1 MSPIRL
7 STELVGIGKARNA
20 PEPRQQTKTSGG
32 DGSFGSQLQAEIV
45 KQSDVRFSAH
55 AQKRLAERNVTFGEG
70 EQARLG
76 AAVDKIQQRGADKS
90 LVLLDDL
97 ALVVSARNRVV
108 ITAMDSSSAKDAV
121 FTNIDSAV
129 IG

>member
-1 MSPIRL
+1 MSPVRPTTDLI
-7 STELVGIGKARNA
+7 GIGKVVNA
-20 PEPRQQTKTSGG
+20 PEPRRQSAGA
-32 DGSFGSQLQAEIV
+32 GSFGNRLQAEITR
-45 KQSDVRFSAH
+45 QSDVKFSSH
-55 AQKRLAERNVTFGEG
+55 AQKRLAERNVQLDES

-76 AAVDKIQQRGADKS
+76 AAMDRVQQKGADKS

-108 ITAMDSSSAKDAV
+108 ITALDSASARDAV

>member
-1 MSPIRL
+1 MSPIRANAIL
-7 STELVGIGKARNA
+7 TGVGNA
-20 PEPRQQTKTSGG
+20 ANVPEPRKEIRGDRTFEGALQTELS
-32 DGSFGSQLQAEIV
+32 
-45 KQSDVRFSAH
+45 KQSGVRLSAH
-55 AQKRLAERNVTFGEG
+55 AQKRLAERNVEFGES

-76 AAVDKIQQRGADKS
+76 AAVDRIQQKGADKS

-108 ITAMDSSSAKDAV
+108 ITAMDSASARDAV
-121 FTNIDSAV
+121 FTNIESAV

>member
-1 MSPIRL
+1 M
-7 STELVGIGKARNA
+7 
-20 PEPRQQTKTSGG
+20 PRRGWRRETFS
-32 DGSFGSQLQAEIV
+32 
-45 KQSDVRFSAH
+45 SD
-55 AQKRLAERNVTFGEG
+55 EG

-76 AAVDKIQQRGADKS
+76 AAVDKIQQKGADKS

-108 ITAMDSSSAKDAV
+108 ITALDSASAKDAV
-121 FTNIDSAV
+121 FTNIESAV